1 LSGAIRRGISFTVR
15 AAFTALGLATGC
27 GQLLG
32 LEDPPAPSECV
43 KDADCGSG
51 RTCVE
56 FECVDVCRGSA
67 CTANGGQAGEPAHNP
82 AGGAGAGEGGT
93 GGEAGAGA
101 SSGAGEA
108 ASGASG
114 RGGQSGSSSS
124 TSGGAGGADGGSS
137 GVPPMGGEGGE
148 TPTTGGAGGAPA
160 APECEPEDSRCFV
173 CAGERY
179 VADTQ
184 CREGACTEASGC
196 INPRSCSGGVTRCG
210 SNENCCKSLP
220 APGGEFLRSC
230 DAYCQACD
238 PVPRDHPATLGNFAL
253 DAFEVTVSRFR
264 TFVVQYSGLKPEAGS
279 GKNAR
284 NAADVGWR
292 AAWNEF
298 LPDTREELERS
309 ISDDPES
316 VEDLC
321 GELGTWTSTPDVN
334 EKKPIN
340 CVSFYLAYA
349 FCIWD
354 GGRLP
359 TEAEWNYAATGGS
372 EQRVYPWSSPP
383 ESSQI
388 GAEHAVFGQSEDYP
402 LGPSDVGQLPAGNGR
417 FGHSDLAGNVA
428 EWVFD
433 DYASCYPTPDQC
445 SDCGYSSADS
455 LRVLRGGSFVSADSG
470 VLVESRIAA
479 GEGYNFAGFRCAR
492 DL

>member
-1 LSGAIRRGISFTVR
+1 MSGRIRRALSFTVR
-15 AAFTALGLATGC
+15 AAFTALWLATGC

-32 LEDPPAPSECV
+32 IEDPPAPSECV
-43 KDADCGSG
+43 KAADCGSG
-51 RTCVE
+51 RTCVD
-56 FECVDVCRGSA
+56 FRCVVVCRGSA
-67 CTANGGQAGEPAHNP
+67 CAGNGGAAGETAMSG
-82 AGGAGAGEGGT
+82 AGGSAAGEAGR

-101 SSGAGEA
+101 ANGGGEA
-108 ASGASG
+108 GASVSSHGGASGASG
-114 RGGQSGSSSS
+114 A
-124 TSGGAGGADGGSS
+124 TPGAGGLDGGSA
-137 GVPPMGGEGGE
+137 GVPPAGGEGGE
-148 TPTTGGAGGAPA
+148 TPAAGGEGGAPPV
-160 APECEPEDSRCFV
+160 PECEPQDSRCFV
-173 CAGERY
+173 CVDEHYA
-179 VADTQ
+179 ADTR

-220 APGGEFLRSC
+220 APGGEFSRSC

-238 PVPRDHPATLGNFAL
+238 AVVRDHPASLGNFAL

-264 TFVVQYSGLKPEAGS
+264 SFVVQYSGLKPEEGS
-279 GKNAR
+279 GKNPR

-292 AAWNEF
+292 SAWDDL

-309 ISDDPES
+309 ISDDLES
-316 VEDLC
+316 EEDVC

-354 GGRLP
+354 GARLP
-359 TEAEWNYAATGGS
+359 TEAEWNYAASGGA
-372 EQRVYPWSSPP
+372 EQRVYPWSTPP
-383 ESSQI
+383 ESRQI
-388 GAEHAVFGQSEDYP
+388 SAEHAVFGQSEDYP

-479 GEGYNFAGFRCAR
+479 AEGYNYAGFRCAR